1 MTHDDLTLL
10 DLICREVERK
20 HIDLAPTYDAW
31 IAVAYGL
38 ATDFGEE
45 GRTYF
50 HRICSQYHKGHQR
63 EDIDK
68 CYTYCLQHNRRQVHF
83 GSVCLLARQAGVDT
97 AALRSY
103 LARME
108 REARAAAAQG
118 GTESAGSTGGAD
130 RGAAGA
136 DAPRAGA
143 PGGGAGADGA
153 DVDGGAIADGGAAA
167 PGDPPPA
174 LGGVARARVPYIGAA
189 PAAAVGEP
197 PTAAAA
203 PTAGATLA
211 AAWGATGAGAAAS
224 AMTSAPAPS
233 LSPGAAPLAGSEPL
247 APLSL
252 LQGADTVWP
261 RALQLAIG
269 PASEVDGQVVPP
281 YRDVL
286 LLGTLTA
293 MGASL
298 GHTVSTI
305 YSRREQYANLQTFIV
320 APAAS
325 GKGVLSFVRLITDP
339 IHHAK
344 RQAYQQARADYEQ
357 QKVAWD
363 NLGRKRAEVPQP
375 KEPPLSMFYIPG
387 NITGTG
393 IHQLII
399 DNQGT
404 GFIFELEADTV
415 STAVQSDYGHWSDTL
430 RKCFDNAGISYFRR
444 TGQEYRE
451 AKETFVSV
459 LLSGTPGQVPPLI
472 PSAENGLFSRQVFYY
487 MPGVNEFR
495 NQYDISDAP
504 LTAHYQ
510 RLGGVYCQWLDVVRT
525 QGRYRLLLSD
535 EQKAAFN
542 QAMSHL
548 FTYSILMA
556 DREMNSWV
564 VRAAINLN
572 RMLMV
577 VALLRATEP
586 TFNAIEHD
594 GTPPREL
601 LYEPTLL
608 EPTGGINQARRT
620 TDLPTPHYALFAT
633 DSDFQAVIAMA
644 QPLMEHAT
652 HVLSML
658 KASTVSRRLVAEQL
672 TFFDALP
679 EEFKLQEAKQ
689 LAESRGLTAKQAEHW
704 IYRWRDH
711 GLLTPTDKAGGY
723 RKTSPQTFRPYPTET
738 PEEQGRDGDGGN
750 EGSSDGAVDKGD
762 GGT

>member
-1 MTHDDLTLL
+1 MNNDDLTLL

-45 GRTYF
+45 GRNYF

-68 CYTYCLQHNRRQVHF
+68 CYTYCLGHNRRQVHF

-108 REARAAAAQG
+108 REAQAAGTAA
-118 GTESAGSTGGAD
+118 
-130 RGAAGA
+130 GAAGA
-136 DAPRAGA
+136 AEADGA
-143 PGGGAGADGA
+143 TGTAEADGADGAAVAAEADGAAVAAVAAVGGGAGSDDCAGS
-153 DVDGGAIADGGAAA
+153 GGGGGGEGTSAV
-167 PGDPPPA
+167 PGPS
-174 LGGVARARVPYIGAA
+174 LGGVTRARVPYTGAA
-189 PAAAVGEP
+189 GPAAQ
-197 PTAAAA
+197 
-203 PTAGATLA
+203 
-211 AAWGATGAGAAAS
+211 
-224 AMTSAPAPS
+224 
-233 LSPGAAPLAGSEPL
+233 PLMGSEPL
-247 APLSL
+247 APLAL

-269 PASEVDGQVVPP
+269 PASEVDGQVVAP

-298 GHTVSTI
+298 GRTVSTI
-305 YSRREQYANLQTFIV
+305 YSRREQYPNLQTFIV

-339 IHHAK
+339 IHYAK
-344 RQAYQQARADYEQ
+344 RHAYEQARAAYEQ
-357 QKVAWD
+357 QKAAWD
-363 NLGRKRAEVPQP
+363 TLGRKRAEVPQP

-393 IHQLII
+393 VHQLII
-399 DNQGT
+399 DNEGT

-430 RKCFDNAGISYFRR
+430 RKCFDNAGISYYRR
-444 TGQEYRE
+444 TNQEYRE
-451 AKETFVSV
+451 TKETFVSV

-495 NQYDISDAP
+495 NQYDVDDSP
-504 LTAHYQ
+504 LTAHYLH
-510 RLGGVYCQWLDVVRT
+510 LGQVYYQWLDIVRT
-525 QGRYRLLLSD
+525 QGRYRLLLTD

-542 QAMSHL
+542 QAMSRL
-548 FTYSILMA
+548 FTNSILMA

-564 VRAAINLN
+564 VREAIDLN
-572 RMLMV
+572 RILLV

-586 TFNAIEHD
+586 TFTAIEH
-594 GTPPREL
+594 GPTPPREL

-620 TDLPTPHYALFAT
+620 TDRPAPRYTLFAT
-633 DSDFQAVIAMA
+633 DSDFQAVLSMA
-644 QPLMEHAT
+644 GPLMEHAT

-658 KASTVSRRLVAEQL
+658 KASTVTRRLVAEQL
-672 TFFDALP
+672 TFFEALP
-679 EEFKLQEAKQ
+679 NEFKLQEAKQ
-689 LAESRGLTAKQAEHW
+689 LAESRGLTAKQAERW

-711 GLLTPTDKAGGY
+711 GLLSPTDKAGGY
-723 RKTSPQTFRPYPTET
+723 RKISPKAFQPYPTET
-738 PEEQGRDGDGGN
+738 AGEQGRDGDGGDDIN
-750 EGSSDGAVDKGD
+750 RNRPQA
-762 GGT
+762 